1 MELNYA
7 NPLPFKHISIA
18 TDEAVEYIY
27 KRMTHEIE
35 PLKTRWNKFNDMC
48 CGGIEPGC
56 VYTVAGASGTGK
68 KNIAVYI
75 RNNINYNRAKTGK
88 SEMIIPW

>member
-1 MELNYA
+1 MEQNYY
-7 NPLPFKHISIA
+7 NPLPFKHISDA
-18 TDEAVEYIY
+18 TNEAIVYI
-27 KRMTHEIE
+27 KRRKNHEIE
-35 PLKTRWNKFNDMC
+35 PLKSRWNKFNEMC

-56 VYTVAGASGTGK
+56 VYTIAGASGTG

-75 RNNINYNRAKTGK
+75 RNNINYYRAKTGK